1 MGVLWV
7 AYATHK
13 TPKNLLRTETAYN
26 RRTDILTRFNPFI
39 QFIRRI
45 PAWNLILILALAGA
59 FQIGIVQQALRNR
72 QAVIDS
78 AASEFQFATNE
89 ILIRVSDRLNAHA
102 EVLYSGAALLSASN
116 EVERVEWQAFVSH
129 LNLDKT
135 LTGIQG
141 VGYSIL
147 IPAADLEAHTQA
159 VRQAGFPD
167 YKVWPEGEREVYS
180 SIIYLEPFTGR
191 NLRAFGYDM
200 YSEPVRRAAMDR
212 ARDLAEAALSGK
224 VKLVQETSQDVQAG
238 TLMYVPVYRNGMPVD
253 TPAQRQAAL
262 LGWVYSPYRMNDLM
276 SGILSGW
283 DAKLGESIQ
292 LEIFDGEEITP
303 EALMYNSLAAQTEN
317 LSLTEPLVRLEP
329 LEFGG
334 RRWML
339 RFSHIGQLENTLDF
353 SQPWTILLGGTF
365 INLLL
370 LVLVLTLYST
380 NYRAGQMAAGLTADL
395 RLSEVKFRSL
405 VTNLA
410 DGLAYCQV
418 LYLDGQV
425 DDFLFLEVNPAFTEV
440 SGLQNVV
447 GKKAT
452 ELFRDLKQSEM
463 EIFDLFAQVAAN
475 GEPQRFEIFF
485 RANQSWLA
493 MSVTSPQS
501 GYITAVFSNI
511 SERKQ
516 AEIQLQASEKKFRAL
531 FESSMD
537 GIFLTDSAD
546 RVVAANPAACALLGQ
561 TEQDL
566 RHTGPMGAADEA
578 DPRLRGALEE
588 RERTGFFKGELT
600 YLRKDGSR
608 MPVELTSAVYQK
620 PGKTA
625 EANIIFRDITERL
638 RFVQAL
644 ESSVA
649 EKEALL
655 REVHHRVKNNLAAII
670 GLIHLQQSSMTDT
683 AVNEEFND
691 LSSRIFAMSL
701 VHELLYRSD
710 KLNQIDMQPYLDRL
724 VGQLRYSYQVA
735 GGVMVFVSAEQV
747 RMNLDTAIP
756 CGLLITE
763 IVTNALK
770 YAFPGGRPA
779 EGQLTCDVNVTL
791 SWDGEFFTL
800 VVKDNGIGLS
810 PDLDQNN
817 SATLGMRLIRMV
829 GQHQLGA
836 AMQVERSPGACFTF

>member
-1 MGVLWV
+1 M
-7 AYATHK
+7 
-13 TPKNLLRTETAYN
+13 
-26 RRTDILTRFNPFI
+26 
-39 QFIRRI
+39 
-45 PAWNLILILALAGA
+45 AGA

-78 AASEFQFATNE
+78 ADSEFQFATNE
-89 ILIRVSDRLNAHA
+89 ILIRVNNRLTAHA
-102 EVLYSGAALLSASN
+102 EVLYSGAALFAASDQVSR
-116 EVERVEWQAFVSH
+116 EEWRVFVSH

-141 VGYSIL
+141 VGYSLL

-159 VRQAGFPD
+159 VQREGFPD

-200 YSEPVRRAAMDR
+200 FSEPVRRAAMER

-238 TLMYVPVYRNGMPVD
+238 TLMYVPVYRNGMPVE

-276 SGILSGW
+276 SGILGGW
-283 DAKLGESIQ
+283 DAKLGESIH
-292 LEIFDGEEITP
+292 LEIYDGEQVSP
-303 EALMYNSLAAQTEN
+303 EALLYNSLPAEAED
-317 LSLTEPLVRLEP
+317 LGLTEDIARLEP

-334 RRWML
+334 RRWTL

-353 SQPWTILLGGTF
+353 SQAWTILLGGTL

-370 LVLVLTLYST
+370 VVLVFTLYST
-380 NYRAGQMAAGLTADL
+380 SYRAGQIAAGLTADL

-418 LYLDGQV
+418 LYRDGQI
-425 DDFLFLEVNPAFTEV
+425 DDFLFLEVNPAFAEV

-452 ELFRDLKQSEM
+452 ELFINLKQSEM

-501 GYITAVFSNI
+501 GFITAVFSNI

-546 RVVAANPAACALLGQ
+546 RVVAANPAACALLGK

-566 RHTGPMGAADEA
+566 LKTGPMGAADQA
-578 DPRLRGALEE
+578 DPRLPDALEE

-608 MPVELTSAVYQK
+608 LPVELTSAVYQQA
-620 PGKTA
+620 GKAA

-638 RFVQAL
+638 LFVQAL
-644 ESSVA
+644 EGSVA

-670 GLIHLQQSSMTDT
+670 GLIHLQQSSMTDA

-710 KLNQIDMQPYLDRL
+710 KLNQIDMQSYLDRL

-735 GGVMVFVSAEQV
+735 GGVMVFVAAEQV

-779 EGQLTCDVNVTL
+779 EGQLTCDVNVRL
-791 SWDGEFFTL
+791 SWDGEFYTL

-836 AMQVERSPGACFTF
+836 KVELMRSPGACFTFKFVPKAGSQG